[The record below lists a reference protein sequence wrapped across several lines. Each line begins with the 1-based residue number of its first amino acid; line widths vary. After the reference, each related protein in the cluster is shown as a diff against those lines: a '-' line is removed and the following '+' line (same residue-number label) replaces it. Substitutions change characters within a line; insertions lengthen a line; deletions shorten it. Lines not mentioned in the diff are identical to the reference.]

1 MYQYSFKDIEAK
13 WQSIWA
19 DNDLHSPNF
28 SHKRKKFYAH
38 TMFCYPSGDKLHVG
52 HWYAY
57 GPPDTFARF
66 MKMQDYNVFQPQGF
80 DSFGLP
86 AENYAIHHKLFSD
99 LKALVDQ

>member
-1 MYQYSFKDIEAK
+1 MDQYSFKIIEDK
-13 WQSIWA
+13 WQNFWK
-19 DNDLHSPNF
+19 DNDLHRPN
-28 SHKRKKFYAH
+28 SSDIDRKFYVL

-66 MKMQDYNVFQPQGF
+66 MKMQGYNVFQPQGF

-86 AENYAIHHKLFSD
+86 AENYAINHVFIL
-99 LKALVDQ
+99 LQALRII